1 MNNQYFS
8 RLASKPVKRKFSQ
21 EVKSSTKEEFEQT
34 KKKKKKQWKGSRKRY
49 VATSTF
55 SKKTPDQVNDSIKI
69 RQKDDVEDEERK
81 EELRRTKELKEMYRD
96 RAAERQKGLN
106 IDYAQTETMKKVSA
120 EHSKYLGGDLKHT
133 HLVKGLDFALLRKVR
148 DEMKEKLTDSKSDD
162 MGKKKLKSEL
172 VFHSH
177 KASSLYRELTRSG
190 NSKVKTFMEGHTSI
204 VFTLDGNCDDDG
216 EVRYCSHTSHPSHTC
231 TTQKNIVQLNTKD

>member
-1 MNNQYFS
+1 
-8 RLASKPVKRKFSQ
+8 
-21 EVKSSTKEEFEQT
+21 
-34 KKKKKKQWKGSRKRY
+34 
-49 VATSTF
+49 
-55 SKKTPDQVNDSIKI
+55 
-69 RQKDDVEDEERK
+69 
-81 EELRRTKELKEMYRD
+81 MYRD

-177 KASSLYRELTRSG
+177 KASSLYRELTRSR

-204 VFTLDGNCDDDG
+204 VFTLDDNCDDDG
-216 EVRYCSHTSHPSHTC
+216 EVRYCSHTSHTC
-231 TTQKNIVQLNTKD
+231 TTQKNMVQLNTKD